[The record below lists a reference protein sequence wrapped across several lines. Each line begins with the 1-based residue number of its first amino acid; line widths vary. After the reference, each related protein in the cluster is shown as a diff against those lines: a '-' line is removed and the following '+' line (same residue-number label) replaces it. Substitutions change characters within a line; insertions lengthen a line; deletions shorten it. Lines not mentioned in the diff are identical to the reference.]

1 MDCAG
6 GWLFLPLADLR
17 HLLRCLAQGFGSWPW
32 DPNLAWLMNII
43 LCPSVLLMRI
53 AMYCLYLCNFYVI
66 VYCCSVWSCF
76 CGFLALV
83 AFWLLD
89 ILASWL
95 GFYGSVAYVLAART
109 IVQTTSEA
117 LERIKKKHNVQEKLD
132 PTSSNKSKSRS
143 YLKVLQIQFR
153 YCCTKSYVAAL
164 NLYIYIPWWVCLQC
178 AASIVQATME
188 TLIDNRTFK
197 KHIYK
202 KTRLSRNVK
211 KDKMQYQTAK
221 TARKQ

>member
-6 GWLFLPLADLR
+6 DWLFLPLADLR

-83 AFWLLD
+83 TFWLLD
-89 ILASWL
+89 ILAFRL

-117 LERIKKKHNVQEKLD
+117 LERITKKHNVKKSSIQHPATKARAGLTSKCRKYNLD
-132 PTSSNKSKSRS
+132 IAAPKATLPLWTYTFI
-143 YLKVLQIQFR
+143 YLDESACNVLQVLCKQQ
-153 YCCTKSYVAAL
+153 
-164 NLYIYIPWWVCLQC
+164 W
-178 AASIVQATME
+178 
-188 TLIDNRTFK
+188 
-197 KHIYK
+197 KH
-202 KTRLSRNVK
+202 
-211 KDKMQYQTAK
+211 
-221 TARKQ
+221 